1 MTSPPFLQSPLLK
14 RQPEIHHGFF
24 TRQGGVSQGEFDS
37 LNCGQYS
44 GDHLQHVLENRA
56 RVAAAL
62 HCDSVV
68 SLRQVHGIVVH
79 EINQKSH
86 ANNILQGDG
95 MVTREKGVAL
105 GILGADCAP
114 ILFLDPEKRVIGAA
128 HAGWKGALIGI
139 TDQVIEAMSGLGAE
153 TGSICA
159 VIGPA
164 IQPLSYEVGI
174 EFEDQALAR
183 SDIGCED
190 CFSPS
195 PAGVDHKRMFDLP
208 LYIEKRLKKAGIEKI
223 HRMLEDTYSNERQF
237 FSYRRGCHKGEK
249 RYGRQ
254 VSAICLKK

>member
-14 RQPEIHHGFF
+14 RQPEIGHGFF

-62 HCDSVV
+62 RCDSVV

-114 ILFLDPEKRVIGAA
+114 VLFLDPENRVIGAA

-139 TDQVIEAMSGLGAE
+139 TDQVIVVMNSLGAE
-153 TGSICA
+153 TGNILA

-164 IQPLSYEVGI
+164 IGPLSYEVGI
-174 EFEDQALAR
+174 EVEDQVLR
-183 SDIGCED
+183 QSGTGFDD
-190 CFSPS
+190 CFS
-195 PAGVDHKRMFDLP
+195 AAREAHKRMFDLP
-208 LYIEKRLKKAGIEKI
+208 LYVEKRLQKAGITEI
-223 HRMLEDTYSNERQF
+223 HRMLEDTCSDERQF
-237 FSYRRGCHKGEK
+237 FSYRRACHKGES

-254 VSAICLKK
+254 VSAIYLKK

>member
-14 RQPEIHHGFF
+14 RQPAIRHGFF

-44 GDHLQHVLENRA
+44 GDLPHHVLENRA

-62 HCDSVV
+62 HCDCVV
-68 SLRQVHGIVVH
+68 SLRQVHGTVVH
-79 EINQKSH
+79 EIDRKSH
-86 ANNILQGDG
+86 TGAILQGDG
-95 MVTREKGVAL
+95 MVTRDKGVAL

-114 ILFLDPEKRVIGAA
+114 VLFADPENRVVGAA

-139 TDQVIEAMSGLGAE
+139 TDQVIEVMSGLGAE
-153 TGSICA
+153 TGNIRA

-174 EFEDQALAR
+174 EVEEQALSQ
-183 SDIGCED
+183 SDIECGD
-190 CFSPS
+190 CFR
-195 PAGVDHKRMFDLP
+195 PAEADHKRMFDLP
-208 LYIEKRLKKAGIEKI
+208 LYIEKRLKKAGIAEI
-223 HRMLEDTYSNERQF
+223 HRMFEDTFSNERQF
-237 FSYRRGCHKGEK
+237 FSYRRACHQGEK

-254 VSAICLKK
+254 VGAICLQK